1 MSRAARR
8 WRGGPFFRCVR
19 LSAAAAAGVRNNAA
33 TLILAHTRPGAPLFK
48 YRAMTQTIR
57 FLAALLVVSW
67 SVAGALTPAAV
78 AAAAPNPARALIDR
92 AVIEV
97 RTDPEASK
105 HDSEA
110 ALVLLQRQPD
120 PDLEIRAR
128 LLLCDYQS
136 ERDPAAARVQITAA
150 SALLGKAT
158 RKGLRAGLLNCEG
171 EIAETA
177 GKNSL
182 ARTSYENA
190 VTVAMETGDE
200 EMLALSLFARGWLLG
215 LQGEYASGL
224 ADLRHADVLFE
235 KLNMPIHALTT
246 LNGIATLYNR
256 MGDYEQAKHIY
267 TLALKDQR
275 AQNMYRE
282 ESVTLHNLGRTHEYL
297 GEWDSAREAFN
308 QSLETARRI
317 GYARGE
323 AYALRGLAAVSNAS
337 GDPRGALETLKK
349 ASTLQSQTPDER
361 LRAQILLARGVAFHQ
376 LERLGESAAALEEAA
391 TVFRGADALVELNG
405 TDTELA
411 AVYAAMGNWR
421 AAFERQTDA
430 KTISEKLAK
439 NQIDQ
444 RFATLKIEFDTAAK
458 DKENRALLRDNQAGE
473 QALLQAQSVRRLQ
486 ATVIALTVVLAGLL
500 ATLAIYQHGST
511 LRMRKLAMTDELTGV
526 PNRRAV
532 LARLDPFL
540 MSDDAPPCSILII
553 DIDHFKNIND
563 HHGHLV
569 GDQVL
574 KVVADRVRGAV
585 TEPAF
590 FGRLGG
596 EEFLI
601 VLPGT
606 SLESALATADDFRV
620 RIMSLDTGLWF
631 ADQRRITASVGVATS
646 SPGGDTPSTML
657 QRADSALYVA
667 KRSGRNCVRS
677 EPDLTPPQAAP
688 VAPAA
693 DWGRDAS
700 LPPRIKVT

>member
-1 MSRAARR
+1 MTRFPLRTVLRALTAC
-8 WRGGPFFRCVR
+8 CVAMCAVVANAETAP
-19 LSAAAAAGVRNNAA
+19 AAAATA
-33 TLILAHTRPGAPLFK
+33 
-48 YRAMTQTIR
+48 
-57 FLAALLVVSW
+57 
-67 SVAGALTPAAV
+67 
-78 AAAAPNPARALIDR
+78 NPARTLIDR

-97 RTDPEASK
+97 RTDPEASRR
-105 HDSEA
+105 DSEG
-110 ALVLLQRQPD
+110 ALSLLQRQPD
-120 PDLEIRAR
+120 ADLEVRAR

-136 ERDPAAARVQITAA
+136 ERDPAAARQQIDLAT
-150 SALLGKAT
+150 ALLAKAT

-171 EIAETA
+171 EIAETE
-177 GKNSL
+177 GKNAN
-182 ARTSYENA
+182 ARTAYEHA
-190 VTVAMETGDE
+190 VTVATETNDD

-235 KLNMPIHALTT
+235 KLNKPIHALTT

-282 ESVTLHNLGRTHEYL
+282 EAVTLHNLGRTHEYL
-297 GEWDSAREAFN
+297 GEWDFARDAFK
-308 QSLETARRI
+308 QAMEVAHRI

-323 AYALRGLAAVSNAS
+323 AYALRGLAAVANAS

-349 ASTLQSQTPDER
+349 ATVLQTQTPDER
-361 LRAQILLARGVAFHQ
+361 LRAQILAVRGVALHQ
-376 LERLGESAAALEEAA
+376 MDHLSESAAALEEAA
-391 TVFRGADALVELNG
+391 TIFRGADALVELNS

-458 DKENRALLRDNQAGE
+458 EKENEALIRENRAGE
-473 QALLQAQSVRRLQ
+473 QALVQGQSVRRLQ
-486 ATVIALTVVLAGLL
+486 AAVIALTVVLAGLL

-511 LRMRKLAMTDELTGV
+511 SRMRKLAMTDELTGV

-532 LARLDPFL
+532 LARLDPVL
-540 MSDDAPPCSILII
+540 RDGMAPPCSILII

-574 KVVADRVRGAV
+574 KVVADRVRTAV
-585 TEPAF
+585 AEPAF

-601 VLPGT
+601 VLPET
-606 SLESALATADDFRV
+606 ELTAALAIADDFRE
-620 RIMSLDTGLWF
+620 RIMLMDTTRWF
-631 ADQRRITASVGVATS
+631 ADRRRITASVGVATS
-646 SPGGDTPSTML
+646 APGADTPSTML
-657 QRADSALYVA
+657 QRADSALYAA
-667 KRSGRNCVRS
+667 KGSGRNCVKS
-677 EPDLTPPQAAP
+677 EPDLTPRP
-688 VAPAA
+688 V
-693 DWGRDAS
+693 DWAEDTP
-700 LPPRIKVT
+700 LPPRIQVT